1 MITSQLFSSVS
12 FHDIGFGGL
21 ETVKFEG
28 LEFTVFLNS

>member
-1 MITSQLFSSVS
+1 MITSQLFSSV